1 MQAAFLLPAHAPDPA
16 SASTQLHVA
25 FDDHE
30 IWMALRSGSP
40 ALASPPHPG
49 ADAPARPFCT
59 CGMHCLWGH
68 ERLQELNRLDYAAA
82 RAAAAAFVRRVRAKA
97 GGEGGAPRLLDAGD
111 GPLWSI
117 LASEG
122 LAGERLAGAGAGV
135 GKCVCAEG
143 SAPMRTLSA
152 RFVASSGASC
162 RVEVKLLAGL
172 AEAPLG
178 QEAGGGETSDSGDG
192 ESDRG
197 EGGGEGGDA
206 GPDTSPPPSVAPLA
220 VGPRF
225 DAVVIAPSFATLKRC
240 WGGEQLGECVRRRR
254 WAEAHGM
261 VALGAPMLPCR
272 AVLRACLVECCALW
286 MRHAPVGDVAGLDVR
301 RFNKLCRPTGEGRSL
316 PLWQYSHAAR
326 SPAATWCETALPAA
340 SDAALLQGRVRLTA
354 RAGTAHA
361 LIAWVDFDFGD
372 APGAGAAL
380 IRTGPTAESG
390 DVPRF
395 GPTPS
400 WQGAVFLPTPRALG
414 EEVVVAS
421 LSLDLLR
428 GELRGELL

>member
-1 MQAAFLLPAHAPDPA
+1 
-16 SASTQLHVA
+16 
-25 FDDHE
+25 
-30 IWMALRSGSP
+30 
-40 ALASPPHPG
+40 
-49 ADAPARPFCT
+49 
-59 CGMHCLWGH
+59 
-68 ERLQELNRLDYAAA
+68 
-82 RAAAAAFVRRVRAKA
+82 
-97 GGEGGAPRLLDAGD
+97 
-111 GPLWSI
+111 
-117 LASEG
+117 
-122 LAGERLAGAGAGV
+122 
-135 GKCVCAEG
+135 
-143 SAPMRTLSA
+143 
-152 RFVASSGASC
+152 
-162 RVEVKLLAGL
+162 
-172 AEAPLG
+172 
-178 QEAGGGETSDSGDG
+178 
-192 ESDRG
+192 
-197 EGGGEGGDA
+197 
-206 GPDTSPPPSVAPLA
+206 
-220 VGPRF
+220 
-225 DAVVIAPSFATLKRC
+225 
-240 WGGEQLGECVRRRR
+240 
-254 WAEAHGM
+254 M

-272 AVLRACLVECCALW
+272 AVLRACLVECSALW
-286 MRHAPVGDVAGLDVR
+286 MRHAPVGDVAGLD
-301 RFNKLCRPTGEGRSL
+301 GRSL

-361 LIAWVDFDFGD
+361 LVAWVDFDFGD